1 MNYSEAYRNERIAF
15 EKYKK
20 QGRLL
25 DAMLE
30 NGGSQKS
37 TSTQVKIG
45 MGDGGIE
52 CSINQHTLAET
63 IPSLGRSF
71 YPDVAEAFK
80 LRLLYA
86 KFYNPNPKFIPNFT
100 NPKDRAI
107 SNRMMK
113 TDYSVDLALDSD
125 GFPANLN
132 PTERIIAN
140 AYLNRFLSNDQKALY
155 QHMMDSALDLFE
167 LFISYRHF
175 AERAHW
181 TGMSDDFYKFVREA
195 RETGWFRMAPP
206 TKEEMQCCG
215 EWKGYS
221 SVIKAEH
228 ALSLVEDSVRGLHL
242 LMDDMTPLTSN
253 ISNIRPIFAL
263 VDKMIFFVAEHRKT
277 SKQNLVC
284 LDMADNKFRFMAEI
298 EFLPDKIIGTDQ
310 YVCLLNGTN
319 LCMVK
324 RDDRS
329 AEKIVSNINKKTLLT
344 ANGASNPYL
353 VYANTEVFPP
363 ISEATAG
370 DNSHS
375 DNKNLFAVD
384 LTNGT
389 TKAIPFHLNTDC
401 HKLFH
406 VFGTTLYCCNGND
419 ASDKNEAEST
429 KHIGYKFDL
438 TLDFPQPV
446 AFEF

>member
-1 MNYSEAYRNERIAF
+1 MNYSEAYQNERIAL
-15 EKYKK
+15 EQSKK
-20 QGRLL
+20 KGKILKAFQ
-25 DAMLE
+25 E
-30 NGGSQKS
+30 NGGSQQPIEIIAEIK
-37 TSTQVKIG
+37 T
-45 MGDGGIE
+45 GDGGIE
-52 CSINQHTLAET
+52 CSVNQHTLAET
-63 IPSLGRSF
+63 IPSLGRGF
-71 YPDVAEAFK
+71 YPDVAEALK

-86 KFYNPNPKFIPNFT
+86 KFINLIPKFIPNFS
-100 NPKDRAI
+100 NPRDQLI
-107 SNRMMK
+107 SNRMMR
-113 TDYSVDLALDSD
+113 TSYPVEMASDGD
-125 GFPANLN
+125 GFPIDLN
-132 PTERIIAN
+132 QNERIITN
-140 AYLNRFLSNDQKALY
+140 AYLNRFMSNDQKAIY
-155 QHMMDSALDLFE
+155 EHMLESADNLFE

-181 TGMSDDFYKFVREA
+181 EGMSDDFYKLVREA
-195 RETGWFRMAPP
+195 RETGWFRMSPP
-206 TKEEMQCCG
+206 TKDELQCCG

-228 ALSLVEDSVRGLHL
+228 ALSMVEDSVKGLHL
-242 LMDDMTPLTSN
+242 LMDDMTPLTSS
-253 ISNIRPIFAL
+253 ISNIHPIFAL
-263 VDKMIFFVAEHRKT
+263 VDKTLFFVAEHRKT

-284 LDMADNKFRFMAEI
+284 FDIADNKFRFMAEI
-298 EFLPDKIIGTDQ
+298 EFLPDKIIGTDR

-329 AEKIVSNINKKTLLT
+329 AEKIVSNLNKKTLLT